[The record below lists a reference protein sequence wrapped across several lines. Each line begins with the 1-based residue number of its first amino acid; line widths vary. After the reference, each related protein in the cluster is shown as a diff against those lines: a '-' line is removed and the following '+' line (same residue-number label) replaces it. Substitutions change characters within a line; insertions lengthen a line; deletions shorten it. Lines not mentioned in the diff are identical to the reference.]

1 MRIEKRSLPKFL
13 LLNVLT
19 LGIYGF
25 ITLNKIGKEINALC
39 AGDGEEPR
47 FGYTGAVMLRAISTF
62 LGILLGFILGL
73 AGSRLAYFVYDI
85 FFAFF
90 GRVLPWDAFVFGP
103 SRAAIVFISMTG
115 LGILFSVVGGV
126 VSGIYLNYWW
136 YRQTSRLK
144 LNAGR
149 YGLVIKES
157 GTDTFLF
164 RTALDTALLP
174 FTLILLV
181 LSFLIPGIIIF
192 LLAAAG
198 GGAIVFA
205 CILAFLF
212 TLPLM
217 LFGTELTAGANYSF
231 YFLFKN
237 LNRFSDVVSGG
248 AYPFDPMAYEY
259 GASVENNYPNFLP
272 NLNNGDL
279 GVINNTY
286 YKTEELGKKIDDLG
300 KGNVKAGGNRD
311 YVGETVAVSG
321 TGSLEGL
328 KGTCAGYKFELKHGE
343 EIVIGKDAK
352 VSSIVIDP
360 AFKQVSRKHVG
371 VSYDANINQYRVKD
385 YSSNGTWANDQKL
398 TPGQSTLLGRGTV
411 LKLADDKNT
420 FRLG

>member
-1 MRIEKRSLPKFL
+1 MQIRKRSLPKFL

-25 ITLNKIGKEINALC
+25 ITFRKIGEEINALC

-47 FGYTGAVMLRAISTF
+47 FGYTGAVMIRAISAFLGIVLGFIVGLVGTDGMLIELAFYLGAARSGLRAI
-62 LGILLGFILGL
+62 G
-73 AGSRLAYFVYDI
+73 V
-85 FFAFF
+85 FACM
-90 GRVLPWDAFVFGP
+90 L
-103 SRAAIVFISMTG
+103 
-115 LGILFSVVGGV
+115 VGGCAFSAV
-126 VSGIYLNYWW
+126 GSAISGIYLNYWW
-136 YRQTSRLK
+136 YRQTSRLQ

-149 YGLVIKES
+149 YGLVVKES

-164 RTALDTALLP
+164 RTALDALLLP
-174 FTLILLV
+174 FTVVLIT
-181 LSFLIPGIIIF
+181 LSCLIPGLIVI
-192 LLAAAG
+192 LLFS
-198 GGAIVFA
+198 GATVGSVTFGV
-205 CILAFLF
+205 ILAFLF
-212 TLPLM
+212 ALPLM
-217 LFGTELTAGANYSF
+217 LFGAELSAGANFSF

-300 KGNVKAGGNRD
+300 KGNVKAGGSRD